1 MSEHSQRE
9 QILQRALAR
18 ENLPVLSPL
27 AVRLVELAASDD
39 TSAQD
44 LARII
49 EMDAGLATRLL
60 RLVNSPVYRR
70 GNGEITSISRA
81 VVLLGLREVRIMALS
96 ISLRDTL
103 PIKKEGP
110 DYHLYWRASLHRAV
124 LARETARRLAL
135 DTLEEAFV
143 AGLIQELGLPI
154 LLKAL
159 EPEQAQGFPGLGA
172 ALEQQLQ
179 WERRHLGLDHR
190 ELGREVMGAWGLP
203 AILVACQEVVPEDS
217 TGGEPLVLVADFAC
231 RATESF
237 FQPDGVFTD
246 IHRLARRRF
255 DFDSETVNQVLAT
268 ALNYVGEAA
277 EALDIELDHGADLL
291 EVMEKAN
298 HALSRLSRQVE
309 PHLRHMMEG
318 PEGPPGEEPDPER
331 VREEAVVDTLE
342 AVVHEIRNPLMSVGG
357 FARRLADQIDS
368 QDRARKYAEVI
379 MSQAARLDSVLAEM
393 ISIVSPYTPNP
404 QPLELGALLEE
415 VLASLDQDPP
425 RDLSLPELVYRP
437 PREPVPVNADPQGMR
452 DVMRLMIIYAA
463 HLVRRTGSGDLRL
476 DLEAKE
482 GRAVFTLLGRGD
494 PQAALGDELAGKSF
508 GPELGLARARRILEA
523 HGGSL
528 TLKSSS
534 QARGFLLRAVLA

>member
-1 MSEHSQRE
+1 MNEHSQA
-9 QILQRALAR
+9 QGILERALAR

-70 GNGEITSISRA
+70 GGGEITSISRA

-103 PIKKEGP
+103 PIKKDGP

-124 LARETARRLAL
+124 LARETARSLAL

-154 LLKAL
+154 LLKTL
-159 EPEQAQGFPGLGA
+159 ESEQVEGFPGFGA
-172 ALEQQLQ
+172 ALLSQLE

-190 ELGREVMGAWGLP
+190 RLGREVLAAWGLP
-203 AILVACQEVVPEDS
+203 AMLVACQELVPEDS
-217 TGGEPLVLVADFAC
+217 DRAEPLVLVADFAC

-237 FQPDGVFTD
+237 FQPEGLFTD
-246 IHRLARRRF
+246 IHRLARVRF
-255 DFDSETVNQVLAT
+255 GLDSETVNQVLAT

-309 PHLRHMMEG
+309 PHLRHMVEG
-318 PEGPPGEEPDPER
+318 DEAAADEEPDRER

-393 ISIVSPYTPNP
+393 ISVVSPYTPKP
-404 QPLELGALLEE
+404 RPLELGALLDQ
-415 VLASLDQDPP
+415 VLASLRENPP
-425 RDLSLPELVYRP
+425 GEPELPKLVYHP
-437 PREPVPVNADPQGMR
+437 PGEPVRLEADPQGLR
-452 DVMRLMIIYAA
+452 DALRLMIVYAA
-463 HLVRRTGSGDLRL
+463 HLVQGTGSGDLRL
-476 DLEAKE
+476 DLQHK
-482 GRAVFTLLGRGD
+482 GGQAVITIVGRGD
-494 PQAALGDELAGKSF
+494 PQAAMDDQLAGKSF

-528 TLKSSS
+528 TLKSSPR
-534 QARGFLLRAVLA
+534 AHGFLLRAVLA